1 MWARGAAATRRA
13 GRLARRAARAS
24 GEESGSPPDPDL
36 QQRAL
41 AALRGVGERAAA
53 GPPAAGPPD
62 LQVRAIS
69 VLRGAQSFRLRD
81 VVPAAAAVSLG
92 GSLLVGDEAAMAGAR
107 AAARAGDLGF
117 GFSAAGCLFSYH
129 AGAAG
134 ALIDAGLI
142 LPEKTRLA
150 GASAG
155 SIIAACIAS
164 GMPFAEMTALSLE
177 MFADLRENGTR
188 GRLGDVLRRFLTAH
202 LPRGAAERSRGRVFV
217 AVTRPLPRVR
227 GELVSDFVDRDDL
240 IQALMTSCHIP
251 YYLDGAPTTRFRGGL
266 ALDGGL
272 ADFVPLPPGG
282 AGVRVSPFPARQ
294 LSPIYRIGVAPD
306 LHGAEEWPHDWRAM
320 VGWAFEPADEATT
333 QALIARGGADARRW
347 MTAAGLGAE
356 AEAAAA
362 AEAVAGAGEV
372 GVARAAAARAADTGA
387 QAARGRAPLEEV
399 AARERARDAAGEPT
413 PAP

>member
-1 MWARGAAATRRA
+1 MWAQRGAAAARSA
-13 GRLARRAARAS
+13 GRLVRRSARAS
-24 GEESGSPPDPDL
+24 GDESSRLPPDPDL

-41 AALRGVGERAAA
+41 AALRGAREWRLRGVGERAAA
-53 GPPAAGPPD
+53 DPPD
-62 LQVRAIS
+62 ADLQARAIS

-81 VVPAAAAVSLG
+81 VVPAAAAASLG
-92 GSLLVGDEAAMAGAR
+92 GSLLVDNDAAMAGVR

-164 GMPFAEMTALSLE
+164 GLPFDEMTALSLE

-202 LPRGAAERSRGRVFV
+202 LPRGAAERCRGRVFV

-240 IQALMTSCHIP
+240 IQALMTRWAQPLPLSAP
-251 YYLDGAPTTRFRGGL
+251 PSKTGYYKPTNQPPLALRLKFCAAVTSPTTSTANRR
-266 ALDGGL
+266 
-272 ADFVPLPPGG
+272 
-282 AGVRVSPFPARQ
+282 
-294 LSPIYRIGVAPD
+294 
-306 LHGAEEWPHDWRAM
+306 RAS
-320 VGWAFEPADEATT
+320 AAAS
-333 QALIARGGADARRW
+333 RS
-347 MTAAGLGAE
+347 TAASQTSSPS
-356 AEAAAA
+356 
-362 AEAVAGAGEV
+362 
-372 GVARAAAARAADTGA
+372 RRAARAC
-387 QAARGRAPLEEV
+387 V
-399 AARERARDAAGEPT
+399 
-413 PAP
+413 